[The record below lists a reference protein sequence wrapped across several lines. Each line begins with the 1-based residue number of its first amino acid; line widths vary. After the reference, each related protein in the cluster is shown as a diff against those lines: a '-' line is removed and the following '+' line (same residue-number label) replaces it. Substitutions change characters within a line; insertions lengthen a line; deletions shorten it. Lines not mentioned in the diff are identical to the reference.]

1 MNSRAEISRI
11 EDQLRRSMEGPA
23 WVGPC
28 VLDLLKEVPID
39 LAPAKP
45 LEHAHSIWE
54 IVLHIA
60 AWQRTAAR
68 RLQGETV
75 ELSPAED
82 WPPVPDVS
90 EAAWKQA
97 IKNLRESYEALKKS
111 IAKLGDDKLLATKV
125 PNREH
130 DYYFLLHG
138 IIQHNFYHAGQI
150 GVLKK
155 SSR

>member
-1 MNSRAEISRI
+1 MNPRSEISRI
-11 EDQLRRSMEGPA
+11 EDQLKRSMEGPA

-28 VLDLLKEVPID
+28 VLGLLSEIPVD

-60 AWQRTAAR
+60 AWQRAARR
-68 RLQGETV
+68 RLQGEEA

-82 WPPVPDVS
+82 WPPVTDVS
-90 EAAWKQA
+90 EAAWRKA
-97 IKNLRESYEALKKS
+97 IKDLRQSYDALKKS
-111 IAKLGDDKLLATKV
+111 ITKLGDDKALAAKV

>member
-1 MNSRAEISRI
+1 MTRTELSRI

-28 VLDLLKEVPID
+28 VLGLLSEVPVD

-68 RLQGETV
+68 RLQGEAV

-82 WPPVPDVS
+82 WPEVLDVS
-90 EAAWKQA
+90 DAAWKLA
-97 IKNLRESYEALKKS
+97 IKNLRESYDALKKS
-111 IAKLGDDKLLATKV
+111 IAQLSDDKLLATKV
-125 PNREH
+125 PNRDH

-138 IIQHNFYHAGQI
+138 VIQHNFYHAGQI
-150 GVLKK
+150 GLLKK

>member
-1 MNSRAEISRI
+1 
-11 EDQLRRSMEGPA
+11 
-23 WVGPC
+23 
-28 VLDLLKEVPID
+28 VLPLLSEVPVD

-68 RLQGETV
+68 RLQGEAV

-82 WPPVPDVS
+82 WPEVLDVS
-90 EAAWKQA
+90 DAAWKLA
-97 IKNLRESYEALKKS
+97 IKNLRESYDALKKS
-111 IAKLGDDKLLATKV
+111 IAQLSDDKLLATKV

-138 IIQHNFYHAGQI
+138 VIQHNFYHAGQI
-150 GVLKK
+150 GLLKK